1 MNASHHLQGR
11 RSHRVNVKS
20 HSGYGH
26 ILLVNGLHAAYPIHH
41 SKNQREHKGD
51 NPGQEALEHHYKEGP
66 LHPQLPFD
74 GGYSRY
80 TWSIEDAERKGIG
93 TPATRAATIEKLVQK
108 GYLERKGKGKMKYL
122 IPTQIGQ
129 ALITVA
135 PEQIQSPSMTADC
148 EEKLSQIEH
157 GQYTPEQFMGEIAHM
172 ITDLVNTYEIVE
184 GAEAL
189 MRRNQNIGICPHCG
203 SEVIAREKGWMC
215 RNRECRF
222 ALWKNSA
229 YFKKIG
235 KPMTEHMAARLIRE
249 KRLRLKDCQSQRTGR
264 VFTADVLMNTEADGS
279 PTFTMTFPNGGTKK

>member
-1 MNASHHLQGR
+1 METAC
-11 RSHRVNVKS
+11 
-20 HSGYGH
+20 
-26 ILLVNGLHAAYPIHH
+26 ADEFP
-41 SKNQREHKGD
+41 
-51 NPGQEALEHHYKEGP
+51 
-66 LHPQLPFD
+66 
-74 GGYSRY
+74 
-80 TWSIEDAERKGIG
+80 EDAERKGIG

-135 PEQIQSPSMTADC
+135 PEQIQSPSMTADW

-157 GQYTPEQFMGEIAHM
+157 EQYTPVQFMEEIAHM

-189 MRRNQNIGICPHCG
+189 MRRNENIGICPHCG
-203 SEVIAREKGWMC
+203 SEVVAREKGWMC

-222 ALWKNSA
+222 VLWKNSA

-264 VFTADVLMNTEADGS
+264 VFTADVLMNIEADGS